1 MRLDLD
7 HLHRVHC
14 VGVGG
19 IGVSAVAKLLRLLGK
34 EVTGS
39 DLSRTEI
46 VDGAERVGV
55 VFKEPSADNVA
66 PDLDLLIY
74 TSAAPETHPE
84 RVAAATLGIPQLS
97 YFEFLGLL
105 SSKYLT
111 IAVCGTKGKS
121 TTTAMLGLML
131 EAAGFDPLVIVG
143 ALVPEFPHGNLRMAQ
158 EPGKAHPVYKLPVFV
173 VEACEHH
180 ANFLHLD
187 PKAIV
192 VTHIAEEH
200 LDYYRDLEHIRQTF
214 RTFVMKSRMKGGVC
228 CLVFNGDDANAA
240 AALGDIEG
248 SRTFGFGRMRDWRAV
263 DLNAMAGAQRFTLK
277 LAGAAYEE
285 WRDLVLHVPGA
296 YNVLNALAAAA
307 MAYQLGVDEA
317 SIRKTLEGFRGIWR
331 RFERVGERGG
341 APVISDYAH
350 TPDSLT
356 ALFKGAREFFPG
368 RRLVV
373 AFQPHQHD
381 RTRRHFDA
389 FASALSAADA
399 LTVAEIYGVAGRMH
413 GAEAVS
419 SRDLVEAIRKRAP
432 GKDVRYAAGPDEARR
447 HVEEMAGDD
456 AMILVVGAGNLYLIA
471 RDLCT
476 STKRD

>member
-1 MRLDLD
+1 MRLGLD

-46 VDGAERVGV
+46 VEGAERAGV
-55 VFKEPSADNVA
+55 IFKEPSADNVA
-66 PDLDLLIY
+66 PDLDLLVY

-84 RVAAATLGIPQLS
+84 RAAAAAFGIPQLS

-105 SSKYLT
+105 SSKYEAV
-111 IAVCGTKGKS
+111 AVCGTKGKS

-143 ALVPEFPHGNLRMAQ
+143 SLVPSFPHGNLRMGAG
-158 EPGKAHPVYKLPVFV
+158 PILV

-180 ANFLHLD
+180 ANLLHLD

-192 VTHIAEEH
+192 VTHLVEEH
-200 LDYYRDLEHIRQTF
+200 LDYYRDLKHIQETF
-214 RTFVMKSRMKGGVC
+214 RAFAGKLPPDGK
-228 CLVFNGDDANAA
+228 LVLNGDDANTME
-240 AALGDIEG
+240 ALG
-248 SRTFGFGRMRDWRAV
+248 GRAGAVTYGLGAPDDWRAV
-263 DLNAMAGAQRFTLK
+263 DIAPAPGEQRFTVLRREPR
-277 LAGAAYEE
+277 EE
-285 WRDLVLHVPGA
+285 WRDLRLPMPGVH
-296 YNVLNALAAAA
+296 NVMNALAAAA
-307 MAYQLGVDEA
+307 MARELGADEA
-317 SIRKTLEGFRGIWR
+317 AVRQTLDGFRGVWR

-341 APVISDYAH
+341 APVITDYAH
-350 TPDSLT
+350 TPESLA
-356 ALFKGAREFFPG
+356 ALFKGAREFYPG

-373 AFQPHQHD
+373 AFEPHQHD

-413 GAEAVS
+413 GAAGIS
-419 SRDLVEAIRKRAP
+419 SKDLVEAIRKRAP
-432 GKDVRYAAGPDEARR
+432 GKDVRYAADHAEARR
-447 HVEEMAGDD
+447 HVEEMAGPD

-476 STKRD
+476 STNRD